1 MKISLSNKRV
11 QLCKHYNKNIYI
23 TSDHM
28 KKNVLLNIIRKNFWK
43 NVIFIVNF
51 KFYVSTI
58 NGRSNLFN
66 NIVKSMKTLLSMT
79 KWDLKF
85 WFDYYFSFSF
95 TEIKYDQTN
104 FVISS
109 YIYISVTDQRS
120 LSVHVK
126 CRYVCTDDRCGRR
139 IIPSIVIPFPPRYH
153 SPKIFTAFY
162 TRSVGFLGRLSLL
175 CSILNIYS
183 VRTNIRGYWYPPVLN
198 TGGTVVL
205 GS

>member
-109 YIYISVTDQRS
+109 YIYICDWPTVI
-120 LSVHVK
+120 K
-126 CRYVCTDDRCGRR
+126 CTRKMSIRLHRR
-139 IIPSIVIPFPPRYH
+139 PMWQKNHTKYRNTLPSEVP
-153 SPKIFTAFY
+153 
-162 TRSVGFLGRLSLL
+162 
-175 CSILNIYS
+175 
-183 VRTNIRGYWYPPVLN
+183 
-198 TGGTVVL
+198 
-205 GS
+205 